1 MLFTEILTPFT
12 LLHPMPSE
20 LHANDSIT
28 YFLKEAVRKAVTDD
42 RATKLI
48 AKALTIQDRMCVQN
62 ALLIIKEG
70 CLYPEFQLQRYAY
83 HVYL

>member
-1 MLFTEILTPFT
+1 M
-12 LLHPMPSE
+12 
-20 LHANDSIT
+20 
-28 YFLKEAVRKAVTDD
+28 RKAVTDD

-48 AKALTIQDRMCVQN
+48 AKALTIQDRKCVQN

-70 CLYPEFQLQRYAY
+70 CLYPEFQLQRYAC